1 MLFNAPPDSSSPEII
16 RMLRAS
22 SGFQMLN
29 ASDFLIQPLLREPV
43 LPTTIW
49 VDPPKSQQSPQLSD

>member
-29 ASDFLIQPLLREPV
+29 AIDFLIQPLLREPV
-43 LPTTIW
+43 LPTL
-49 VDPPKSQQSPQLSD
+49 PLSGRQGAFGGEA